1 MFFCPFTS
9 VPSVVKKESGMTTYQ
24 IVYWRAIPAQV
35 KARQGDVRVSKAL
48 TNRFQEAIDEAAMQ
62 AGMIGTDDYLAEW
75 RTSDA
80 QEREG
85 EPGTVAAAVAAGLE
99 AEYTDEHLKALASN
113 WGREP

>member
-1 MFFCPFTS
+1 
-9 VPSVVKKESGMTTYQ
+9 MTTYQ

-80 QEREG
+80 HEREG
-85 EPGTVAAAVAAGLE
+85 DPATVAAAVIGELE
-99 AEYTDEHLKALASN
+99 AEYTDEHLTALIKN